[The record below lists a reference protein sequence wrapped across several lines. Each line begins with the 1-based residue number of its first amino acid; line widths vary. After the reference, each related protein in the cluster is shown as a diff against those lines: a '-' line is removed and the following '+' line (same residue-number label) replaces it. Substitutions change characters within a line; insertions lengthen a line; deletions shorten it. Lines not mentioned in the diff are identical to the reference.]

1 MIIGLNKKFITVKAC
16 SHDLLYEMW
25 YEINVYDSGYWRSR
39 KKLLKEY
46 CKVTMVIIENKV
58 IVFNI
63 ITKQA
68 VCC

>member
-1 MIIGLNKKFITVKAC
+1 MIIGLNKKITTVKAC

-25 YEINVYDSGYWRSR
+25 YEINVYDNGYWRFR
-39 KKLLKEY
+39 NKLLKEY
-46 CKVTMVIIENKV
+46 GKLTMVIIENKV
-58 IVFNI
+58 IVYNI